1 MPQRYVVGS
10 SADRLVE
17 LRQQGAQPAQLT
29 ASWLARYRETAAAMD
44 AVGRDHG
51 LILHAAAPTGDG
63 LLIVNL
69 WPSRDGS
76 EAAAGDP
83 RRHAALRHAGLG
95 PGQQRKEHH
104 VLERYVVFA

>member
-1 MPQRYVVGS
+1 MS
-10 SADRLVE
+10 LDRE
-17 LRQQGAQPAQLT
+17 PAYLT
-29 ASWLARYRETAAAMD
+29 LARIAGEPARLLDRYRETAAAMD

-95 PGQQRKEHH
+95 AEQQRKEHH